1 MSPTRRGLLA
11 GAATLLAAHLAR
23 PAYAQGRSGAVRLVV
38 GFPPGGSG
46 DLFARFLADALREQ
60 MGRPMIVE
68 NRAGAGGLTAV
79 DYFLRQPADGTVMM
93 MHTGSTAVSAPIV
106 RRNPPYNALTDF
118 AWIAQLSIAPFAV
131 ALNPQVPAR
140 DLKEFVAYA
149 RSRNGALSY
158 SSAGIGTT
166 VHLAAEALNAA
177 ADMRVQHVPYP
188 GSAPA
193 ITDTINGTVAYNVE
207 THGTLMP
214 HHRAGTLRIIATL
227 DSERAAIAP
236 DIPTAKEQG
245 WDVQAGT
252 YNLLAAPNG
261 TPADI
266 MQDFAAAI
274 SRVMASPAAQAR
286 LRELGITGITNSNP
300 DHAKAFVAAEIARWR
315 PVVQR
320 LGLAL

>member
-1 MSPTRRGLLA
+1 MTTTRRSLLA
-11 GAATLLAAHLAR
+11 SAGALLAT
-23 PAYAQGRSGAVRLVV
+23 PALGQIRSANVRLVV

-46 DLFARFLADALREQ
+46 DLFARFLADGLREEI
-60 MGRPMIVE
+60 GRPVLVE

-79 DYFLRQPADGTVMM
+79 EYFLRQPADGSVLM

-106 RRNPPYNALTDF
+106 RRVPPYDALTDF

-131 ALNPQVPAR
+131 ALNPRVPAR

-149 RSRNGALSY
+149 RAQDGALSY

-177 ADMRVQHVPYP
+177 AGIRVQHVPYP

-214 HHRAGTLRIIATL
+214 HHRSGALRIVATL

-245 WDVQAGT
+245 WDVSAGT

-261 TPADI
+261 TPRDV
-266 MQDFAAAI
+266 MDQVSAAVA
-274 SRVMASPAAQAR
+274 RVMANPTGQAR
-286 LRELGITGITNSNP
+286 LDALGITGIRNSNP
-300 DHAKAFVAAEIARWR
+300 DHAKTFVAAEIARWR